1 MLLGL
6 MVEHR
11 AFLCCATHQAS
22 SRHSRSSGPQKAT
35 TFAESTCTS
44 TRCAVFDHP
53 LIKRHVL
60 HKTQPNSKLFAPPQC
75 DCALYDSRA
84 TRAYSPHAWAPT
96 LVYGLQRHC
105 KNAIVPSDCARRFL
119 RRNQHLRARPSNVE
133 RAGLR
138 GRIQALF
145 GNFKPG
151 P

>member
-1 MLLGL
+1 MLCYAPGV
-6 MVEHR
+6 VE
-11 AFLCCATHQAS
+11 
-22 SRHSRSSGPQKAT
+22 
-35 TFAESTCTS
+35 TFALVRPSKGNNFCGVYLYLDEVRGLRSPAYKTP
-44 TRCAVFDHP
+44 R
-53 LIKRHVL
+53 IKRHVL
-60 HKTQPNSKLFAPPQC
+60 HKTQPNSKPLAPPQC

-84 TRAYSPHAWAPT
+84 TRAYSPHVWAPT
-96 LVYGLQRHC
+96 LVYGLQRHG

-145 GNFKPG
+145 GIFKPG